1 MEKEARKMRFSLARI
16 RLSLQS
22 LGVEQD
28 TDRQDES
35 EPELAHPGLS
45 SRYIL

>member
-16 RLSLQS
+16 RFSLQS

-28 TDRQDES
+28 TDSEDES

-45 SRYIL
+45 GRYIL